1 MNNCRQKNI
10 VLSVRTGSTHNQYE
24 KWYRKEVF
32 NYHFNLMKICCI
44 FILFSFMILSCDD
57 SKPILEDGI
66 SSSDLIAN
74 LITNPKIIISKG
86 DIINIKAISDRMEK
100 GNNQKAMLIGNV
112 RADIYNE
119 LGEHVSIMTSDTAEV
134 NESSNNLEAFGH
146 VIVESD
152 SGLTLRT
159 QRLLWD
165 NRYKIITSD
174 EHVMFTTQEMDTLY
188 GVGFTS
194 DIDLSHWKILKP
206 TGVTGRVF

>member
-1 MNNCRQKNI
+1 
-10 VLSVRTGSTHNQYE
+10 
-24 KWYRKEVF
+24 
-32 NYHFNLMKICCI
+32 
-44 FILFSFMILSCDD
+44 MILSCDN
-57 SKPILEDGI
+57 SKPIQEDGI